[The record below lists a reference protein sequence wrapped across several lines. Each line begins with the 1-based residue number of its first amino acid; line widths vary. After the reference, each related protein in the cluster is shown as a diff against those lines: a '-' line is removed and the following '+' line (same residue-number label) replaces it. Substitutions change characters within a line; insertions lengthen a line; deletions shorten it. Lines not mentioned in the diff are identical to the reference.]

1 MDRMRNS
8 YLDVL
13 TAILIA
19 AGLFPDSV
27 RAGTFTGE
35 IPLFPASGYSRDADT
50 TPSSW
55 DTRPPELENPWL
67 SPAAKVVAE
76 ECATVDVA
84 ALAGDDLIDYLR
96 DTSPDCLGRT
106 LLIVDNPSIRADVP
120 TIFSNANMQSVFAEI
135 EESAAAYDGT
145 NSTGMLQL
153 WRFVQIGYNYHRFY
167 PEESGVGPFDA
178 ATDRA
183 YLAASD
189 AFAAADHFNA
199 PNDEAAQI
207 LHYYFDV
214 AFAAG
219 LRRNHL
225 PPIKKVLSGFTPERA
240 ASESE
245 ICQDDDEGIQ
255 YCDVI
260 APQRWAFERVLR
272 RVMGSFEDRDEG
284 IMAHGD
290 FHQSLEQDPEFVDAM
305 LQVTR
310 YDFYF
315 LVDENHPNTPRL
327 GQLETVVKMLGR
339 LTWVDSLR
347 EPALTALTSVLSWH
361 ERLSNPFLIAA
372 KGLEDLVECESLNI
386 CRDVLEE
393 EILAQAVPN
402 TYRFDDGA
410 ILFQTSLDLEEVQP
424 WYYKLKQVQAQF
436 HRLVETDEVVDEDRD
451 VFTAR
456 IYDTILDYTPF
467 EAYLTGADTRGIHS
481 GGVYSGGIMSTYL
494 EFLPGDRK
502 EGFEETLHHEYV
514 HYLADRF
521 GLHGGPWFDEGLA
534 EFLVSSTQAEGV
546 PVRQA
551 QIRYI
556 AGNETRLDPA
566 GLFNSG
572 YSGDLGGGFFYYY
585 ADLFF
590 HFLHQQRRTQLLE
603 LFEVVRSGD
612 RELYSNLIAAWAED
626 TQLSADFDSF
636 LDEQIAEIV
645 WEESRPSFIY
655 TPSPA
660 ALTSDSA
667 AEIESALQ
675 RIDGDLVLDCQ
686 TVATEPGPRFGCAGS
701 LAMASPFD
709 GNRGALNEHLNSRLD
724 SLIVAAVEDG
734 AITNFKSM
742 NCYFANVAGSPPVAD
757 LYCEGPLR
765 PMDVDWV
772 PPQVDLET
780 ILINHSGDVRANMKS
795 SLNLFVGLRFSED
808 VASNV
813 MLTWTAN
820 MPLRLEEAQRY
831 DTAAQCEII
840 EITETSGTFDCGH
853 VQDGELEYESPGLV
867 ITMFFT
873 PLQAGLLDFSVE
885 FSADEEELEP
895 TNNIQWLRGVVIA
908 PDPNNPP
915 RSLTKLSGDN
925 QGGLPRED
933 LPQPFTVSV
942 LDQNGSAFTGA
953 IVTFAVVSGDGTLSV
968 ETAATDTSGRAATT
982 LTLGPDPGT
991 TTVRATVAGLEPV
1004 VFTAT
1009 GLGPR
1014 TLAKVSGDGQQEAA
1028 GAALAEP
1035 FVVSVL
1041 DQNGSAFPGATVNF
1055 AVTSGDGTLSATTAT
1070 TDENGRA
1077 ATTLTLGGDPV
1088 TNTVEVTVPGLD
1100 PVTFTAT
1107 AEATPDFDGDGETG
1121 FSDFF
1126 LLADAFGGSDPR
1138 FDLDGSGSVDFGDFF
1153 LFADHFGDPA
1163 RGKLLALARE
1173 MIGLPDGPQLQQNA
1187 PNPFNSETLI
1197 SWFQLRPGPARV
1209 EVFALTG
1216 QRVAV
1221 LHQRPKKAGVHRV
1234 HWDGRDDRGRTLAS
1248 GVYLYRLVTTESVQT
1263 RKLTLLR

>member
-145 NSTGMLQL
+145 NGTGMLQL
-153 WRFVQIGYNYHRFY
+153 WRFVQIGYNYHRYY

-225 PPIKKVLSGFTPERA
+225 PPIKTVLSGFTPERA

-245 ICQDDDEGIQ
+245 ICQDDGDVQ

-272 RVMGSFEDRDEG
+272 RVMGSFEDQDEG

-315 LVDENHPNTPRL
+315 LVDENNPNTPRL
-327 GQLETVVKMLGR
+327 HFLERAIRILIR
-339 LTWVDSLR
+339 LTGVDSLR
-347 EPALTALTSVLSWH
+347 ESAVAALTSVLSWH

-372 KGLEDLVECESLNI
+372 KGLEDQVECESLNI

-410 ILFQTSLDLEEVQP
+410 IVFQTSLDLQEVQP
-424 WYYKLKQVQAQF
+424 WYDKLKQVQAQF
-436 HRLVETDEVVDEDRD
+436 HRLVETDEVVEEDRD
-451 VFTAR
+451 VFSAR

-795 SLNLFVGLRFSED
+795 SLNLFVGLRFSEE

-840 EITETSGTFDCGH
+840 ETTETSGTFDCGY

-867 ITMFFT
+867 ITLFFT

-895 TNNIQWLRGVVIA
+895 ENNIQWLRGVVIA
-908 PDPNNPP
+908 PDPANPP
-915 RSLTKLSGDN
+915 RSLDKLSGDE
-925 QGGLPRED
+925 Q
-933 LPQPFTVSV
+933 Q
-942 LDQNGSAFTGA
+942 A
-953 IVTFAVVSGDGTLSV
+953 
-968 ETAATDTSGRAATT
+968 
-982 LTLGPDPGT
+982 GPG
-991 TTVRATVAGLEPV
+991 V
-1004 VFTAT
+1004 
-1009 GLGPR
+1009 
-1014 TLAKVSGDGQQEAA
+1014 Q
-1028 GAALAEP
+1028 LAEP
-1035 FVVSVL
+1035 FVVSVA
-1041 DQNGSAFPGATVNF
+1041 DRTGAALVGIPVTF
-1055 AVTSGDGTLSATTAT
+1055 AVTAGGGTLSTTTAT
-1070 TDENGRA
+1070 TDTSGRA
-1077 ATTLTLGGDPV
+1077 ASTLTLGSLPE
-1088 TNTVEVTVPGLD
+1088 TNTVTVTVAGLD

-1153 LFADHFGDPA
+1153 LFADHFGNPA

-1197 SWFQLRPGPARV
+1197 SWFQLRPGAARV

-1221 LHQRPKKAGVHRV
+1221 LHQGPKKAGVHRV
-1234 HWDGRDDRGRTLAS
+1234 HWDGRDDRGRPLAS
-1248 GVYLYRLVTTESVQT
+1248 GVYLYRLATTGSVQT